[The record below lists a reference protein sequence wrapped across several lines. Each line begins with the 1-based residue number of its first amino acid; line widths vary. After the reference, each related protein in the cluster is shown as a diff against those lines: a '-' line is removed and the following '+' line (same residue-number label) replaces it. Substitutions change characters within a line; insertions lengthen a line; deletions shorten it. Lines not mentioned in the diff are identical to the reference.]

1 MNKAGIYKI
10 QRVGTDQCYVG
21 STACLRKRWT
31 AHRRDLDGAKHHA
44 SYLQNA
50 WTKYGAD
57 AFEFIVLE
65 LCEGAS
71 DKESL
76 KILLRDREQ
85 FWIDLLKPCYNT
97 VPAAMSTLGF
107 KMPRHIVEKHRA
119 QITGRKLSPEH
130 AEKART
136 AALGKKN
143 SQETIE
149 KKRLA
154 GIARGFPLSAIVN
167 SANLRRGKPLSPEHV
182 EKVRLSSTG
191 RKHSPETIE
200 KMRAANTPELRAKKS
215 AATKG
220 KKQTPEQIQKR
231 VAAMLRTKLLKKQMG
246 ERLGAERGSS

>member
-31 AHRRDLDGAKHHA
+31 AHRRDLNSGKHHA
-44 SYLQNA
+44 AHLQNA
-50 WTKYGAD
+50 WTKYGAE
-57 AFEFIVLE
+57 AFEFEVIE
-65 LCEGAS
+65 LCGG
-71 DKESL
+71 DKETL
-76 KILLRDREQ
+76 KAILCAREQ
-85 FWIDLLKPCYNT
+85 FWMDALKPSFNT

-107 KMPRHIVEKHRA
+107 KMPRHIVEKHRK
-119 QITGRKLSPEH
+119 QITGRTLSPEH

-143 SQETIE
+143 SLETIE

-154 GIARGFPLSAIVN
+154 GIARGMPLSAIVN
-167 SANLRRGKPLSPEHV
+167 SANLRRGKPLSPEHI
-182 EKVRLSSTG
+182 EKVRLNSTG

-231 VAAMLRTKLLKKQMG
+231 IAAMVRTKLLKKQMG
-246 ERLGAERGSS
+246 EGLGAEQGSS